1 MKSKLEK
8 YKMSNDTDLSAFTL
22 KEAVNTL
29 IEHYNG
35 QLETMWSKIAESRSK
50 ELTTIDKNFKE
61 LHKQVS

>member
-1 MKSKLEK
+1 ML
-8 YKMSNDTDLSAFTL
+8 NDADLSAFTL

-29 IEHYNG
+29 IEHYNE

-50 ELTTIDKNFKE
+50 ELATIDENFKE

>member
-1 MKSKLEK
+1 MKSKTEK
-8 YKMSNDTDLSAFTL
+8 FKMSNETDLSAFTL

>member
-1 MKSKLEK
+1 ML
-8 YKMSNDTDLSAFTL
+8 NDADLSAYTL

-29 IEHYNG
+29 IVHYNE

-50 ELTTIDKNFKE
+50 ELATIDENFKE